1 MTIRALIV
9 DDEDLA
15 RRGIRSLLRR
25 AEDVQIV
32 GECRNGREAIEA
44 ITHSEPDLVFLDIQ
58 MPGKTGFDVI
68 ADIDEGKCPFVIFVT
83 AFDKFALRAFDVH
96 ALDYLLK
103 PVNEERFFAA
113 LSRARAALSSTRDNL
128 LVRRFLQAAA
138 DFRQPRTGK
147 PAPPAID
154 RLPVKANGKVV
165 VVRIADI
172 DWIEADHDYVLLH
185 LGDKSWILRETIA
198 SVELRLALSGFVR
211 IHRSALVNVD
221 RVRELRPKSK
231 GEFDVV
237 LRDGKQLKM
246 TRNYRS
252 ALERLVGVDL

>member
-15 RRGIRSLLRR
+15 RRGLRTLLRR
-25 AEDVQIV
+25 ADDVQIV

-44 ITHSEPDLVFLDIQ
+44 ITHAEPDLVFLDIQ

-68 ADIDEGKCPFVIFVT
+68 AEIDEGKCPFVIFVT
-83 AFDKFALRAFDVH
+83 AFDKFALRAFDVN
-96 ALDYLLK
+96 AVDYLLK

-128 LVRRFLQAAA
+128 LIRRFLQAAA
-138 DFRQPRTGK
+138 EFRQPRAGNG
-147 PAPPAID
+147 ANAAID
-154 RLPVKANGKVV
+154 RIPVKVNGKVV

-185 LGDKSWILRETIA
+185 VGEKSWILRETIA
-198 SVELRLALSGFVR
+198 TLEMRLALAGFVR

-221 RVRELRPKSK
+221 RVRELHPRSK

-237 LRDGKQLKM
+237 LSDGKQLKL

-252 ALERLVGVDL
+252 AVERLVGLDI